1 MDQLYTFDQVFASSR
16 FGQEQKRKRQRTKR
30 NRWVLTSLAALVLVC
45 SLTVAGVAY
54 ASLNTKTNTEINQ
67 FGFGQT
73 KISVNE
79 VFNGWTRKEVKLVI
93 EQPWDGLVPGVA
105 RVMFVPYVLD
115 GAGINYIPCGLGA
128 VAKPDT
134 VTHEMELG
142 DLVLEFAA
150 DWESHWFYK
159 DGYFYYKQV
168 LYPETGRNET
178 PVLLKKVS
186 FSRTVT
192 GLIDKYGGSVAS
204 IKVEVLA
211 SILQA
216 GGSAGEPGKVLET
229 EWGVKVVGN
238 AVSPY

>member
-1 MDQLYTFDQVFASSR
+1 MNQRYTFDQIFASFRSGLKQR
-16 FGQEQKRKRQRTKR
+16 RKRTRRKQKRWTLA
-30 NRWVLTSLAALVLVC
+30 LTALLVVVV
-45 SLTVAGVAY
+45 SLTTAGITY
-54 ASLNTKTNTEINQ
+54 ASLNTKTNTEINRL
-67 FGFGQT
+67 GFGQA

-115 GAGINYIPCGLGA
+115 SAGINYIPCDLGA
-128 VAKPDT
+128 MTKPNA
-134 VTHEMELG
+134 VTHEMILG

-186 FSRTVT
+186 FSQTLT

-229 EWGVKVVGN
+229 EWGVKVIGN